1 MKSVLD
7 VLNHREQTELHS
19 IAPIETVFEAI
30 KLMSELHVGLLP
42 VLQENKLVGVISER
56 DYARKVILK
65 DKASKTT
72 RVSEIMTRDVVT
84 VTKNERVD
92 VCVAL
97 MKKHRIRHLIVME
110 EGVVEGVISIRDL
123 FSEIIDEQSEQISDL
138 VHYIRGET

>member
-1 MKSVLD
+1 
-7 VLNHREQTELHS
+7 
-19 IAPIETVFEAI
+19 
-30 KLMSELHVGLLP
+30 
-42 VLQENKLVGVISER
+42 
-56 DYARKVILK
+56 
-65 DKASKTT
+65 
-72 RVSEIMTRDVVT
+72 MTRDVVT